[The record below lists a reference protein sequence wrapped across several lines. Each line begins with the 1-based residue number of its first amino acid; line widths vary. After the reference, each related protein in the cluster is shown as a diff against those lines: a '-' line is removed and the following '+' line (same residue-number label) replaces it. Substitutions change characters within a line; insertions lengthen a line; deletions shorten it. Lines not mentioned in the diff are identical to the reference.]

1 MSPLKSS
8 WILLG
13 LMQAGCAVQGGW
25 MGAAAEMDY
34 ERVLDHRR
42 MVAAR
47 NNDDYYEHHRD
58 GKIYVLAEADDL
70 KAFLRHQQV
79 AQTLTVRGA
88 GPRGETLV
96 FAVARPENFKRL
108 GFGAV
113 EMYYGRRPGRE
124 RGFYAEVY
132 KNGIYYLFDDWQTLD
147 DFRFKGSFR
156 TLATERAKDGRP
168 VRFSSQDPALK
179 RRFYKLRG

>member
-1 MSPLKSS
+1 
-8 WILLG
+8 
-13 LMQAGCAVQGGW
+13 
-25 MGAAAEMDY
+25 MGTLAEHEYD
-34 ERVLDHRR
+34 RALDHRR

-70 KAFLRHQQV
+70 KTFLQGKKV
-79 AQTLTVRGA
+79 ALDLTLRGG
-88 GPRGETLV
+88 GPKGETLV
-96 FAVARPENFKRL
+96 FAVATPENFKRQ

-124 RGFYAEVY
+124 RCFYAEVY

-179 RRFYKLRG
+179 RRFYKLRS